1 MKGAGEKHP
10 NSFFD
15 EYELGISLE
24 SPENV
29 VSITVLKISKK
40 ALDPEIIA
48 KKEKVY
54 RGKVTHFSSIL
65 GKNIRSSK
73 PLFIGSFFC
82 KQLIESELWTN
93 DKSELGHV
101 TQCLHFV
108 GDIYGELVQFSPA
121 PTQFSSFFTQS
132 LWI

>member
-29 VSITVLKISKK
+29 VSITVLKVSKK
-40 ALDPEIIA
+40 ALDPEIIE
-48 KKEKVY
+48 KEEKVY
-54 RGKVTHFSSIL
+54 RGKVTYFSSIL
-65 GKNIRSSK
+65 GNNILSPK

-82 KQLIESELWTN
+82 KQLIEYVLWTN
-93 DKSELGHV
+93 YKSELGHV
-101 TQCLHFV
+101 TQCLHLSEN
-108 GDIYGELVQFSPA
+108 YSPFSSLLSL
-121 PTQFSSFFTQS
+121 TQFSSCTS
-132 LWI
+132 LLSS